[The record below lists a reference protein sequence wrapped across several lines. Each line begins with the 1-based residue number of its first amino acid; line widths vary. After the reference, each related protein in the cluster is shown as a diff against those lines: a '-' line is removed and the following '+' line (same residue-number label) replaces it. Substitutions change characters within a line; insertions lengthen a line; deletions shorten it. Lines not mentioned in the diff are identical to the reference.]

1 MPSIARI
8 EELAQEFTRIRRE
21 FHAHP
26 ELSNQEFETSKKIAQ
41 YLTQWGIE
49 VHTGIGGTGVVGVL
63 KNGNGTKR
71 IALRADMD
79 ALPVTEAN
87 HFEHASKI
95 PASCTPVATMVISR
109 DFCWLPV
116 IFLKRKTSTVRSFL
130 FSNPVKKADSALN
143 I

>member
-49 VHTGIGGTGVVGVL
+49 IHTGIGGTGVVKFTPEL
-63 KNGNGTKR
+63 AER
-71 IALRADMD
+71 AL
-79 ALPVTEAN
+79 
-87 HFEHASKI
+87 SG
-95 PASCTPVATMVISR
+95 S
-109 DFCWLPV
+109 
-116 IFLKRKTSTVRSFL
+116 
-130 FSNPVKKADSALN
+130 
-143 I
+143 

>member
-49 VHTGIGGTGVVGVL
+49 VQ
-63 KNGNGTKR
+63 R
-71 IALRADMD
+71 ALS
-79 ALPVTEAN
+79 
-87 HFEHASKI
+87 AS
-95 PASCTPVATMVISR
+95 
-109 DFCWLPV
+109 
-116 IFLKRKTSTVRSFL
+116 
-130 FSNPVKKADSALN
+130 
-143 I
+143 